1 MNIIFLSLRDIVI
14 ANGKFLLDHKLLVAF
29 LPWPQ
34 EKTTLLYTPS
44 QSRRV

>member
-1 MNIIFLSLRDIVI
+1 MSINSLSLRDVVI
-14 ANGKFLLDHKLLVAF
+14 TNGKLLLDHKLPIAT

-44 QSRRV
+44 

>member
-1 MNIIFLSLRDIVI
+1 MKKNMLSLRHI
-14 ANGKFLLDHKLLVAF
+14 AITNGKFLLDHKLPVAT

-44 QSRRV
+44 QSKRV